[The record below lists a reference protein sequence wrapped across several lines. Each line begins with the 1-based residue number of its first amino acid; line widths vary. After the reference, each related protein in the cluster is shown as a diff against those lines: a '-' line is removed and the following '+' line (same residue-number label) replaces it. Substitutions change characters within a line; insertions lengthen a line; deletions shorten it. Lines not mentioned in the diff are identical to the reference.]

1 MEIEFR
7 GIRVDNGEMVF
18 GDLCHGLN
26 DLIYINT
33 VVKLSEKSKCN
44 QQIQV
49 IPETVGQY
57 TGLKDKNGVK
67 IYRGDI
73 FTHNGKNFVCNWSER
88 FGYCFVEINS
98 QLVNFHIDG
107 IVMRK
112 QNVRYYAD
120 IISYLK
126 YIEVIGNIHQ
136 NKELL
141 K

>member
-1 MEIEFR
+1 METEFR
-7 GIRVDNGEMVF
+7 YWDSWNEEMTYSENNVSKFFEKYEKLKEGENNPILM
-18 GDLCHGLN
+18 
-26 DLIYINT
+26 
-33 VVKLSEKSKCN
+33 
-44 QQIQV
+44 
-49 IPETVGQY
+49 QY
-57 TGLKDKNGVK
+57 TGLKDKNGTK
-67 IYRGDI
+67 IYKGDI

-88 FGYCFVEINS
+88 FGYCFVETNS
-98 QLVNFHIDG
+98 QLGNFHIDG

-136 NKELL
+136 HKELL